1 MAEAHQAVAF
11 TFTYHQDHSYDFSI
25 NLDALNVIWLAVVRS
40 WKKRIARFFTHCK
53 NGFIFPSS
61 AQFLLAIYALIIG
74 LRLYCNFDTFNIIQY
89 LELSPPIR
97 SYEQPTSRM
106 LLSCFVYSIAIWLIK
121 AFTMR
126 YYLKF
131 LLMYKG
137 WMYESR
143 SSSGYSLFSKLWLI
157 NLKFLYWISREP
169 QLYSYQASLPKLP
182 LPPLEDTIDRYL
194 RSIKP
199 LCDSDKQY
207 NDIKKK
213 AHEFRD
219 GIGRKLQWWL
229 FFKSWWVTNYVSDW
243 WEEYVYLKSRS
254 PLMVNSNYYG
264 IDALLVCPTE
274 KQTSRAAN
282 LIYSSIIFRRQID
295 RQELKPLMI
304 QGLVPLCSWQY
315 DRIFNTCRIPG
326 VERDKIM
333 HLNDSS
339 HVAVLHQGKFYR
351 LTFHHKG
358 RLLQPKQLEYLLD
371 KIVADKDEPTE
382 GEEYIS
388 SLTAMDRTSWAKIR
402 ESRLMANLTNR
413 KSLRTIESAAFVVV
427 LEDDDF
433 EFDKNDPSKLDR
445 YGQSLLHGKGNDRW
459 YDKSLNLIISK
470 NGRCG
475 FNVEHSFAD
484 APVLAHYWECT
495 LGYDYCHL
503 GYDDYGRCTKGPD
516 DCSSA
521 GSVQRLKWV
530 INDDLKTDLM
540 DAQKNAVKILSD
552 VDLRLLMHDAYGKGF
567 IKRLKVSPDAYIQM
581 ALQLAYYR
589 DVGRLSLTYEASM
602 TRLYREGR
610 TETVRPV
617 TIESADW
624 VYSMSDAK
632 KSVQDRLKLLKRAC
646 DQHTSGIQDA
656 MCGKGI
662 DRHLFC
668 LYVMSIY
675 HEVDNDFLKHVLYQ
689 PWKLSTSQ
697 TPHNQANILDPKRY
711 PKHISCGGG
720 FGPVA
725 DDGYG
730 VSYMIAGEDLL
741 FFHVSSKKSS
751 AETNSARFANNI
763 NDALRDMK
771 LMFEE
776 TQKGATT
783 SSKR

>member
-11 TFTYHQDHSYDFSI
+11 TFTWHQDHTYDISI
-25 NLDALNVIWLAVVRS
+25 NLDALHVIWLAVVRS

-53 NGFIFPSS
+53 NGFFPSS
-61 AQFLLAIYALIIG
+61 TYFLAAIYALIVG
-74 LRLYCNFDTFNIIQY
+74 LRLYYDFDPFGVMQS
-89 LELSPPIR
+89 LELYPPIR
-97 SYEQPTSRM
+97 SYEQPLTRT

-121 AFTMR
+121 AMFMR

-143 SSSGYSLFSKLWLI
+143 AASGYSLISKLWLI
-157 NLKFLYWISREP
+157 NLKLLYKLSRQP
-169 QLYSYQASLPKLP
+169 QLYSYQPSLPRLP
-182 LPPLEDTIDRYL
+182 LPALKDTIKRYL
-194 RSIKP
+194 RSAKP
-199 LCDSDKQY
+199 LCTSDSHYQELE
-207 NDIKKK
+207 KK
-213 AHEFRD
+213 AYDFQN
-219 GIGRKLQWWL
+219 GIGKKLQL
-229 FFKSWWVTNYVSDW
+229 YLHLKSWMSTNYVSDW
-243 WEEYVYLKSRS
+243 WEEYVYLRARS

-264 IDALLVCPTE
+264 IDALLVCPTD

-304 QGLVPLCSWQY
+304 QGLVPLCSAQY
-315 DRIFNTCRIPG
+315 ERIFNTCRIPG
-326 VERDKIM
+326 VETDKIV

-339 HVAVLHQGKFYR
+339 HVAVYHRGRFYK

-358 RLLQPKQLEYLLD
+358 RLLQPKQIEYLLD
-371 KIVADKDEPTE
+371 KIVNDTE
-382 GEEYIS
+382 GATDGEEYIS
-388 SLTAMDRTSWAKIR
+388 SLTTLDRASWAKIR
-402 ESRLMANLTNR
+402 EQKLMTNAVNKR
-413 KSLRTIESAAFVVV
+413 SLKLIESAAFVVV
-427 LEDDDF
+427 LEDDEF
-433 EFDKNDPSKLDR
+433 EFDQNDPSKLDR
-445 YGQSLLHGKGNDRW
+445 YGQLLLHGKGNDRW
-459 YDKSLNLIISK
+459 YDKSLNLIISTT
-470 NGRCG
+470 GRCG

-484 APVLAHYWECT
+484 APVLAHYWESLLC
-495 LGYDYCHL
+495 YDYVHL

-516 DCSSA
+516 DFSSI
-521 GSVQRLKWV
+521 GGVQRLRWK
-530 INDDLKTDLM
+530 ISDDLHVDLL

-552 VDLRLLMHDAYGKGF
+552 VDLRLLMHDSYGKGF
-567 IKRLKVSPDAYIQM
+567 IKRLRVSPDAYIQM

-589 DVGRLSLTYEASM
+589 DVKHLSLAYEASM

-617 TIESADW
+617 TIESAEW
-624 VYSMSDAK
+624 VYSMSNPNK
-632 KSVQDRLKLLKRAC
+632 TVKERLELLKKAC
-646 DQHTSGIQDA
+646 ERHTMNIQDA
-656 MCGKGI
+656 MCGKGV

-668 LYVMSIY
+668 LYIISRY
-675 HEVDNDFLKHVLYQ
+675 LETENDFLKEVLSE

-697 TPHNQANILDPKRY
+697 TPHNQASILDPKRF

-751 AETNSARFANNI
+751 AETDSVRFANNI
-763 NDALRDMK
+763 SNALHDMK

-776 TQKGATT
+776 AQKKG
-783 SSKR
+783 

>member
-25 NLDALNVIWLAVVRS
+25 NLDALNIIWLAVVRS
-40 WKKRIARFFTHCK
+40 WKKRIARFFTSCR
-53 NGFIFPSS
+53 NGFFPSS
-61 AQFLLAIYALIIG
+61 TNFLFAMYALVVG
-74 LRLYCNFDTFNIIQY
+74 TRLYNNKFDTFGIMQS
-89 LELSPPIR
+89 LEFYPPIR
-97 SYEQPTSRM
+97 SFKSPYSR
-106 LLSCFVYSIAIWLIK
+106 LALSCLVYSIALWLLK
-121 AFTMR
+121 ATLLR

-137 WMYESR
+137 WMFESR
-143 SSSGYSLFSKLWLI
+143 SSSGYSWLTKIWLFNLNLLFKL
-157 NLKFLYWISREP
+157 SRQP
-169 QLYSYQASLPKLP
+169 QLYSYQSSLPRLP
-182 LPPLEDTIDRYL
+182 LPALKDTIQRYL

-199 LCDSDKQY
+199 LCSTEQHY
-207 NDIKKK
+207 QDIERK
-213 AHEFRD
+213 AIEFQN
-219 GIGRKLQWWL
+219 GIGPKLQL
-229 FFKSWWVTNYVSDW
+229 YLHLKSWMSTNYVSDW
-243 WEEYVYLKSRS
+243 WEEYVYLRARS
-254 PLMVNSNYYG
+254 SLMVNSNYYG
-264 IDALLVCPTE
+264 IDALLVCPTD

-304 QGLVPLCSWQY
+304 QGLVPLCSRQY
-315 DRIFNTCRIPG
+315 ERTFNTTRIPG
-326 VERDKIM
+326 IETDKLV

-339 HVAVLHQGKFYR
+339 HVVVYHLGKFYK

-358 RLLQPKQLEYLLD
+358 KLLQPRQIEYLLD
-371 KIVADKDEPTE
+371 KIVADKDGPTDS
-382 GEEYIS
+382 EEYIS
-388 SLTAMDRTSWAKIR
+388 SLTTLNRTSWAKIR
-402 ESRLMANLTNR
+402 EQKLQTDPVN
-413 KSLRTIESAAFVVV
+413 KQSLRIIESAAFVVV

-433 EFDKNDPSKLDR
+433 EFDPKDPSKLDR
-445 YGQSLLHGKGNDRW
+445 YGQLLLHGKGNDRW
-459 YDKSLNLIISK
+459 YDKSLNLIVSRT
-470 NGRCG
+470 GRCG

-484 APVLAHYWECT
+484 APILAHYWEYT

-503 GYDDYGRCTKGPD
+503 GYDDFGRCTEGPD
-516 DCSSA
+516 DFSSV
-521 GSVQRLKWV
+521 GGVMRLKWK
-530 INDDLKTDLM
+530 ISQDLRVDLLN
-540 DAQKNAVKILSD
+540 AQENAVRILSD

-589 DVGRLSLTYEASM
+589 DVKKLSLTYEASM

-617 TIESADW
+617 TIESSEW
-624 VYSMSDAK
+624 VYSMHDPK
-632 KSVQDRLKLLKRAC
+632 KTVKERLTLLKKAC
-646 DQHTSGIQDA
+646 DYHTLVIQNA
-656 MCGKGI
+656 MCGMGV

-668 LYVMSIY
+668 LYIISRY
-675 HEVDNDFLKHVLYQ
+675 LEAENDFLTGVLSE

-697 TPHNQANILDPKRY
+697 TPHNQANILDPRRF
-711 PKHISCGGG
+711 PRHISCGGG

-751 AETNSARFANNI
+751 KETDSARFANNI
-763 NDALRDMK
+763 NIALRDMK

-776 TQKGATT
+776 AQNDN
-783 SSKR
+783 

>member
-25 NLDALNVIWLAVVRS
+25 SLEALNVVWLSVVRS
-40 WKKRIARFFTHCK
+40 WKKRIARFFTRCR
-53 NGFIFPSS
+53 NGFFPSS
-61 AQFLLAIYALIIG
+61 TNFLFAMYALVVG
-74 LRLYCNFDTFNIIQY
+74 LRLYYNFDTFGIMQS
-89 LELSPPIR
+89 LEFYPPIR
-97 SYEQPTSRM
+97 SYKQPYTRL
-106 LLSCFVYSIAIWLIK
+106 LLSCLVYSIAIWLIK
-121 AFTMR
+121 ATLLR

-143 SSSGYSLFSKLWLI
+143 SSKGYSLVSKIWLL
-157 NLKFLYWISREP
+157 NLKVLFALSKKP
-169 QLYSYQASLPKLP
+169 QLYSYQSSLPRLP
-182 LPPLEDTIDRYL
+182 LPALKDTIRRYL
-194 RSIKP
+194 RSVKP
-199 LCDSDKQY
+199 LCSSEEHYK
-207 NDIKKK
+207 DIERK
-213 AHEFRD
+213 AIEFQN
-219 GIGRKLQWWL
+219 GIGRKLQL
-229 FFKSWWVTNYVSDW
+229 YLHLKSWMSTNYVSDW
-243 WEEYVYLKSRS
+243 WEEYVYLRARS

-264 IDALLVCPTE
+264 IDALLVCPTD

-282 LIYSSIIFRRQID
+282 LIYSSIIFRRTID

-304 QGLVPLCSWQY
+304 QNLVPLCSAQY
-315 DRIFNTCRIPG
+315 ERTFNTTRIPG
-326 VERDKIM
+326 IESDKLV

-339 HVAVLHQGKFYR
+339 HVAVYHLGRFYK

-358 RLLQPKQLEYLLD
+358 KLLKPKQIEYLLD
-371 KIVADKDEPTE
+371 KIVSDPEAATN

-388 SLTAMDRTSWAKIR
+388 SLTTLDRASWAKIR
-402 ESRLMANLTNR
+402 EKKLLTNPVNR
-413 KSLRTIESAAFVVV
+413 HSLKIIESAAFVVV

-433 EFDKNDPSKLDR
+433 EFDPKDPSKLDR
-445 YGQSLLHGKGNDRW
+445 YGQLLLHGKGNDRW
-459 YDKSLNLIISK
+459 YDKSLNLIVSRT
-470 NGRCG
+470 GRCG

-484 APVLAHYWECT
+484 APILAHYWEYT

-503 GYDDYGRCTKGPD
+503 GYDDFGRCTEGPD
-516 DCSSA
+516 DFSQV
-521 GSVQRLKWV
+521 GGIVRLKWK
-530 INDDLKTDLM
+530 IDDDLHASLL
-540 DAQKNAVKILSD
+540 DAQKNAIKILSD
-552 VDLRLLMHDAYGKGF
+552 VDLRLLMHDSYGKGF

-589 DVGRLSLTYEASM
+589 DVKHLSLTYEASM

-617 TIESADW
+617 TIESAEW
-624 VYSMSDAK
+624 VYSMHDPK
-632 KSVQDRLKLLKRAC
+632 KSVKERLELLKKAC
-646 DQHTSGIQDA
+646 DYHTLVIQKA
-656 MCGKGI
+656 MCGEGV

-668 LYVMSIY
+668 LYIISRY
-675 HEVDNDFLKHVLYQ
+675 LEAENDFLKEVLSE

-697 TPHNQANILDPKRY
+697 TPHNQANILDPKRF

-751 AETNSARFANNI
+751 RETDSVRFANNI
-763 NDALRDMK
+763 NNALRDMK
-771 LMFEE
+771 QMFEE
-776 TQKGATT
+776 AQKQ
-783 SSKR
+783 

>member
-11 TFTYHQDHSYDFSI
+11 TFTYHQDHTYDISI
-25 NLDALNVIWLAVVRS
+25 NLDALHLIWLSVVRS
-40 WKKRIARFFTHCK
+40 WKKRVARFFTHCK
-53 NGFIFPSS
+53 NGFFPSS
-61 AQFLLAIYALIIG
+61 TYFLFAIYAIIVG
-74 LRLYCNFDTFNIIQY
+74 LRLYYNFDTFGIMQA
-89 LELSPPIR
+89 LELYPPIR
-97 SYEQPTSRM
+97 NYEQPLTRT
-106 LLSCFVYSIAIWLIK
+106 LLACFVYSIAIWLIK
-121 AFTMR
+121 ATFMR

-143 SSSGYSLFSKLWLI
+143 STGGYSLVSKLWLI
-157 NLKFLYWISREP
+157 NLKLLYSLSQEP
-169 QLYSYQASLPKLP
+169 QLYSYQSSLPRLP
-182 LPPLEDTIDRYL
+182 LPALSDTIERYL

-199 LCDSDKQY
+199 LCTSDQHY
-207 NDIKKK
+207 EDVKKK
-213 AHEFRD
+213 AHEFKN
-219 GIGRKLQWWL
+219 GIGKKLQL
-229 FFKSWWVTNYVSDW
+229 YLHLKSWMSTNYVSDW
-243 WEEYVYLKSRS
+243 WEEYVYLRARS

-264 IDALLVCPTE
+264 IDAILVCPTDR
-274 KQTSRAAN
+274 QTSRAAN

-304 QGLVPLCSWQY
+304 QGIVPLCSAQY
-315 DRIFNTCRIPG
+315 ERIFNTCRVPG
-326 VERDKIM
+326 VETDKIV

-339 HVAVLHQGKFYR
+339 HVAVLHLGRFYK

-358 RLLQPKQLEYLLD
+358 RLLQPKQIEYLLD
-371 KIVADKDEPTE
+371 KIVNDKDDPMD
-382 GEEYIS
+382 GEEYIPA
-388 SLTAMDRTSWAKIR
+388 LTALDRASWAKIR
-402 ESRLMANLTNR
+402 ESKLMSDPINK
-413 KSLRTIESAAFVVV
+413 KSLKTIESAAFIVV

-433 EFDKNDPSKLDR
+433 EFDPNDHTKLDR
-445 YGQSLLHGKGNDRW
+445 YGQLLLHGKGHDRW
-459 YDKSLNLIISK
+459 YDKSLNLIVSRT
-470 NGRCG
+470 GRCG
-475 FNVEHSFAD
+475 FNVEHAFAD

-516 DCSSA
+516 DFNSI
-521 GSVQRLKWV
+521 GGVQRLKWR
-530 INDDLKTDLM
+530 ISDELHTNLL

-552 VDLRLLMHDAYGKGF
+552 VDLRLLKHDSYGKGF

-589 DVGRLSLTYEASM
+589 DVKHLSLTYEASM

-624 VYSMSDAK
+624 VYSMSDPSK
-632 KSVQDRLKLLKRAC
+632 TVQERLKLLKIAC
-646 DQHTSGIQDA
+646 ERHTLGIQDA
-656 MCGKGI
+656 MCGKGV

-668 LYVMSIY
+668 LYIISRY
-675 HEVDNDFLKHVLYQ
+675 LELENDFLKEVLSE

-697 TPHNQANILDPKRY
+697 TPHNQANILDPKRF

-751 AETNSARFANNI
+751 KETDSSRFANNI
-763 NDALRDMK
+763 SDALRDMK

-776 TQKGATT
+776 AQRK
-783 SSKR
+783 

>member
-25 NLDALNVIWLAVVRS
+25 NLDALNIIWLAVVRS

-53 NGFIFPSS
+53 NGFFPSS
-61 AQFLLAIYALIIG
+61 TNFLFGLYATVVG
-74 LRLYCNFDTFNIIQY
+74 LRLYCNFDTFGIIQS
-89 LELSPPIR
+89 LEFYPPIR
-97 SYEQPTSRM
+97 SYQQPYTRL
-106 LLSCFVYSIAIWLIK
+106 LLSCLVYSIAIWLLK
-121 AFTMR
+121 ATLLR

-137 WMYESR
+137 WIFESR
-143 SSSGYSLFSKLWLI
+143 STGGYSWLSKIWLANLTLLYKFSRK
-157 NLKFLYWISREP
+157 P
-169 QLYSYQASLPKLP
+169 QLYSYQSSLPKLP
-182 LPPLEDTIDRYL
+182 LPALKDTIQRYL

-199 LCDSDKQY
+199 LRATEEQY
-207 NDIKKK
+207 KDIEKK
-213 AHEFRD
+213 AIEFQN
-219 GIGRKLQWWL
+219 GIGKKLQL
-229 FFKSWWVTNYVSDW
+229 YLYLKSWLASNYVSDW
-243 WEEYVYLKSRS
+243 WEEFVYLRARS

-264 IDALLVCPTE
+264 IDALLVCPTD

-315 DRIFNTCRIPG
+315 ERTFNTTRVPG
-326 VERDKIM
+326 VETDKLV

-339 HVAVLHQGKFYR
+339 HVAVYHLGRFYK

-358 RLLQPKQLEYLLD
+358 RLLQPKQIEFLLD
-371 KIVADKDEPTE
+371 KIVNDPEGPSN

-388 SLTAMDRTSWAKIR
+388 SLTTLDRTTWAKIR
-402 ESRLMANLTNR
+402 EKKLLADPVN
-413 KSLRTIESAAFVVV
+413 KQSLRIIESAAFVVV
-427 LEDDDF
+427 LEDGEF
-433 EFDKNDPSKLDR
+433 EFDPNDHSKLDR
-445 YGQSLLHGKGNDRW
+445 YGQLLFHGKGNDRW
-459 YDKSLNLIISK
+459 YDKSLNLIVSK
-470 NGRCG
+470 TGRCG

-484 APVLAHYWECT
+484 APVLAHYWEHT

-516 DCSSA
+516 DFSSV
-521 GSVQRLKWV
+521 GGVVRLKWR
-530 INDDLKTDLM
+530 ISEDLHTDLL

-552 VDLRLLMHDAYGKGF
+552 VDLRLLMHDEYGKGF

-589 DVGRLSLTYEASM
+589 DVKHLSLTYEASM

-617 TIESADW
+617 TMESAAW
-624 VYSMSDAK
+624 VYSMHDPK
-632 KSVQDRLKLLKRAC
+632 KNVKERLNLLKKAC
-646 DQHTSGIQDA
+646 EYHTTITQEA
-656 MCGKGI
+656 MCGMGV

-668 LYVMSIY
+668 LYVMSRY
-675 HEVDNDFLKHVLYQ
+675 LETESDFLKDVLSE

-697 TPHNQANILDPKRY
+697 TPHNQANILDPKRF

-720 FGPVA
+720 FGPVV

-751 AETNSARFANNI
+751 NITDSQRYAKNLTSA
-763 NDALRDMK
+763 LCDMK
-771 LMFEE
+771 LMFDEA
-776 TQKGATT
+776 QA
-783 SSKR
+783 

>member
-11 TFTYHQDHSYDFSI
+11 TFTYNHDHTYDFII
-25 NLDALNVIWLAVVRS
+25 NRDALHLVWLSVVRS

-53 NGFIFPSS
+53 NGFFPSS
-61 AQFLLAIYALIIG
+61 TNFLFAIYALIVG
-74 LRLYCNFDTFNIIQY
+74 LRLYCNFDTFGIMKSMEFY
-89 LELSPPIR
+89 EPIR
-97 SYEQPTSRM
+97 SYRHPYARL
-106 LLSCFVYSIAIWLIK
+106 LLSSLVYSIAIWLIK
-121 AFTMR
+121 ATLLR

-143 SSSGYSLFSKLWLI
+143 SDRGYSLLSKIWLV
-157 NLKFLYWISREP
+157 NLKLMFKFSREP
-169 QLYSYQASLPKLP
+169 QLYSYQSSLPRLP
-182 LPPLEDTIDRYL
+182 LPALKDTIRRYL

-199 LCDSDKQY
+199 LCNSQEHYKDVER
-207 NDIKKK
+207 K
-213 AHEFRD
+213 AIEFQD
-219 GIGRKLQWWL
+219 GIGKKLQL
-229 FFKSWWVTNYVSDW
+229 YLHLKSWMSTNYVSDW
-243 WEEYVYLKSRS
+243 WEEYVYLRART

-264 IDALLVCPTE
+264 IDALLVCPTD

-282 LIYSSIIFRRQID
+282 LIYSSIIFRRKID

-304 QGLVPLCSWQY
+304 QGLVPLCSRQY
-315 DRIFNTCRIPG
+315 ERTFNTTRIPG
-326 VERDKIM
+326 VETDKLV

-339 HVAVLHQGKFYR
+339 HVAVFHKGRFYK

-358 RLLQPKQLEYLLD
+358 RLLEPRQIEYLLD
-371 KIVADKDEPTE
+371 KIVDDKEGPTD

-388 SLTAMDRTSWAKIR
+388 SLTTLDRARWAKIR
-402 ESRLMANLTNR
+402 EEKLLKDPVNR
-413 KSLRTIESAAFVVV
+413 QSLKIIENAAFVVV
-427 LEDDDF
+427 LEDDNF
-433 EFDKNDPSKLDR
+433 EFDKKDPSKLDK
-445 YGQSLLHGKGNDRW
+445 YGQLLLHGKGNDRW
-459 YDKSLNLIISK
+459 YDKSLNLIVSK
-470 NGRCG
+470 TGRCG

-484 APVLAHYWECT
+484 APVLAHYWEYI
-495 LGYDYCHL
+495 LGYDYVHL
-503 GYDDYGRCTKGPD
+503 DYDDFGRCVVGPD
-516 DCSSA
+516 DFSSVH
-521 GSVQRLKWV
+521 GPTRLNWR
-530 INDDLKTDLM
+530 INESLKSDLL
-540 DAQKNAVKILSD
+540 DAHRNAIQILSD

-589 DVGRLSLTYEASM
+589 DVKHLSLTYEASM

-624 VYSMSDAK
+624 VYSMSDQK
-632 KSVQDRLKLLKRAC
+632 KTVKERLELFKNAC
-646 DQHTSGIQDA
+646 KYHTFAIQQA
-656 MCGKGI
+656 MCGKGV

-668 LYVMSIY
+668 LYIISRY
-675 HEVDNDFLKHVLYQ
+675 LEAENEFLKEVLTE

-697 TPHNQANILDPKRY
+697 TPHNQADILDPKKY
-711 PKHISCGGG
+711 PNHISCGGG

-751 AETNSARFANNI
+751 KETDSERFAKNLSS
-763 NDALRDMK
+763 ALSDMK
-771 LMFEE
+771 KMFE
-776 TQKGATT
+776 QAQD
-783 SSKR
+783 

>member
-11 TFTYHQDHSYDFSI
+11 TFTYHQDHTYDFSI
-25 NLDALNVIWLAVVRS
+25 NLDALNVIWLSVVRS

-53 NGFIFPSS
+53 NGFFPSS
-61 AQFLLAIYALIIG
+61 TQFLFAIYALTVS
-74 LRLYCNFDTFNIIQY
+74 LRLYSNFDTLNIIQS
-89 LELSPPIR
+89 LELYPPIR
-97 SYEQPTSRM
+97 SYEQPMTRM
-106 LLSCFVYSIAIWLIK
+106 LLSCFVYSIAIWLVK
-121 AFTMR
+121 AMFMR

-143 SSSGYSLFSKLWLI
+143 SAKGYSLLSKVWLV
-157 NLKFLYWISREP
+157 NLKLLYKMSRQP
-169 QLYSYQASLPKLP
+169 QLYSYQSSLPRLP
-182 LPPLEDTIDRYL
+182 LPALSDTIERYL
-194 RSIKP
+194 RSIRP
-199 LCDSDKQY
+199 LCDSEQHYK
-207 NDIKKK
+207 DIEKK
-213 AHEFRD
+213 AHEFRN
-219 GIGRKLQWWL
+219 GVGKKLQWYL
-229 FFKSWWVTNYVSDW
+229 HLKSWMSTNYVSDW
-243 WEEYVYLKSRS
+243 WEEYVYLRARS

-264 IDALLVCPTE
+264 IDALLVCPTD

-304 QGLVPLCSWQY
+304 QDLVPLCSWQY
-315 DRIFNTCRIPG
+315 ERIFNTCRIPG
-326 VERDKIM
+326 KETDKIM

-339 HVAVLHQGKFYR
+339 HVAVFHRGRFFR
-351 LTFHHKG
+351 LTFHHRG
-358 RLLQPKQLEYLLD
+358 RLLQPKQIEFLLD
-371 KIVADKDEPTE
+371 KIVADKEKPTE

-388 SLTAMDRTSWAKIR
+388 SLTALDRATWAKIR
-402 ESRLMANLTNR
+402 EEKLMASPINR
-413 KSLRTIESAAFVVV
+413 KSLKTIENAAFVVI

-433 EFDKNDPSKLDR
+433 EFDPQDPSKLDT
-445 YGQSLLHGKGNDRW
+445 YGQLLLHGKGNDRW
-459 YDKSLNLIISK
+459 YDKSLNLIVSK

-521 GSVQRLKWV
+521 GSVQRLRWS
-530 INDDLKTDLM
+530 INDDLHADLL

-552 VDLRLLMHDAYGKGF
+552 VDLRLLMHDSYGKGF

-589 DVGRLSLTYEASM
+589 DVKKLSLTYEASM

-617 TIESADW
+617 TIESAEW
-624 VYSMSDAK
+624 VYSMGDDN
-632 KSVQDRLKLLKRAC
+632 KSVTERLALLRKAC
-646 DQHTSGIQDA
+646 DRHTLGIQDA
-656 MCGKGI
+656 MCGKGV

-668 LYVMSIY
+668 LYIISRY
-675 HEVDNDFLKHVLYQ
+675 LETDNDFLREVLSE

-697 TPHNQANILDPKRY
+697 TPHNQANILDPKRF

-751 AETNSARFANNI
+751 KETDSARFANTI
-763 NDALRDMK
+763 NDALRDMRV
-771 LMFEE
+771 MFEE
-776 TQKGATT
+776 AQKSHSA
-783 SSKR
+783 

>member
-25 NLDALNVIWLAVVRS
+25 NLDALNVIWLAAVRS

-53 NGFIFPSS
+53 NGFFPSS
-61 AQFLLAIYALIIG
+61 TNFLFAIYAIILG
-74 LRLYCNFDTFNIIQY
+74 LRLYCDFDTFGIMQS
-89 LELSPPIR
+89 LELYPPIR
-97 SYEQPTSRM
+97 SYKQPYARL
-106 LLSCFVYSIAIWLIK
+106 LLSSLVYSIAIWLIK
-121 AFTMR
+121 ATLLR

-137 WMYESR
+137 WMYETR
-143 SSSGYSLFSKLWLI
+143 SSGGYSLTSKLWLI
-157 NLKFLYWISREP
+157 NLKLLFKLSRKP
-169 QLYSYQASLPKLP
+169 QLYSYQSSLPRLP
-182 LPPLEDTIDRYL
+182 LPALKDTIRRYL

-199 LCDSDKQY
+199 LCSSEEHYK
-207 NDIKKK
+207 DIERK
-213 AHEFRD
+213 AIEFQR
-219 GIGRKLQWWL
+219 GIGPKLQL
-229 FFKSWWVTNYVSDW
+229 YLHLKSWMSTNYVSDW
-243 WEEYVYLKSRS
+243 WEEYVYLRARS

-264 IDALLVCPTE
+264 IDALLVCPTDR
-274 KQTSRAAN
+274 QTSRAAN

-304 QGLVPLCSWQY
+304 QGIVPLCSAQY
-315 DRIFNTCRIPG
+315 ERIFNTTRVPG
-326 VERDKIM
+326 KEADKLV

-339 HVAVLHQGKFYR
+339 HVAVFHLGRYYK

-358 RLLQPKQLEYLLD
+358 KLLQPKQIEFLLD
-371 KIVADKDEPTE
+371 RIVNDPEEASN
-382 GEEYIS
+382 GEEYIA
-388 SLTAMDRTSWAKIR
+388 SLTTLDRASWAKVR
-402 ESRLMANLTNR
+402 EEKLLTDPIN
-413 KSLRTIESAAFVVV
+413 KQSLKAIESAAFVVV

-433 EFDKNDPSKLDR
+433 EFDPKDPSKLDR

-459 YDKSLNLIISK
+459 YDKSLNLIVSRT
-470 NGRCG
+470 GRCG
-475 FNVEHSFAD
+475 FNVEHSFSD
-484 APVLAHYWECT
+484 APVLAHYWEFT

-503 GYDDYGRCTKGPD
+503 GYDDFGRCTEGPD
-516 DCSSA
+516 DFNP
-521 GSVQRLKWV
+521 GNGLTRLKWK
-530 INDDLKTDLM
+530 ISDDLHANLL
-540 DAQKNAVKILSD
+540 DAQKNAIKILSD

-589 DVGRLSLTYEASM
+589 DVKHLSLTYEASM

-617 TIESADW
+617 SVESAEW
-624 VYSMSDAK
+624 VYSMHDETK
-632 KSVQDRLKLLKRAC
+632 DVKERLRLLKRAC
-646 DQHTSGIQDA
+646 DYHTLSIQHA
-656 MCGKGI
+656 MCGKGV

-668 LYVMSIY
+668 LYIISRY
-675 HEVDNDFLKHVLYQ
+675 LEAENDFLKEILSE

-697 TPHNQANILDPKRY
+697 TPHNQANILDPKKF

-751 AETNSARFANNI
+751 QETDSARFANNI
-763 NDALRDMK
+763 SGALTDMRT
-771 LMFEE
+771 MFE
-776 TQKGATT
+776 QAL
-783 SSKR
+783 

>member
-25 NLDALNVIWLAVVRS
+25 NLDALNLIWLSVVRS
-40 WKKRIARFFTHCK
+40 WKKRIARFFTHCR
-53 NGFIFPSS
+53 NGFFPSS
-61 AQFLLAIYALIIG
+61 TNFLLAIYAFVVG
-74 LRLYCNFDTFNIIQY
+74 LRIYYNFDTFGIMQS
-89 LELSPPIR
+89 LEFYPPIR
-97 SYEQPTSRM
+97 SYKQPYARL
-106 LLSCFVYSIAIWLIK
+106 LLSCLVYSIAIWLIK
-121 AFTMR
+121 ATLLR

-143 SSSGYSLFSKLWLI
+143 ASGGYSLLSKVWLV
-157 NLKFLYWISREP
+157 NLQLLYKLSRKP
-169 QLYSYQASLPKLP
+169 QLYSYQSSLPRLP
-182 LPPLEDTIDRYL
+182 LPALKETIQRYL

-199 LCDSDKQY
+199 LCETDEHYK
-207 NDIKKK
+207 DIEKK
-213 AHEFRD
+213 AIEFQN
-219 GIGRKLQWWL
+219 GIGRKLQL
-229 FFKSWWVTNYVSDW
+229 YLHLKSWMSTNYVSDW
-243 WEEYVYLKSRS
+243 WEEYVYLRARS

-264 IDALLVCPTE
+264 IDALLVCPTD

-304 QGLVPLCSWQY
+304 QNLVPLCSSQY
-315 DRIFNTCRIPG
+315 ERIFNTTRIPG
-326 VERDKIM
+326 RETDKLH

-339 HVAVLHQGKFYR
+339 HVAVYHHGKYYK

-358 RLLQPKQLEYLLD
+358 RLLQPKQIEHLLD
-371 KIVADKDEPTE
+371 KIVNDQDGPSE

-388 SLTAMDRTSWAKIR
+388 ALTALDRASWAKIR
-402 ESRLMANLTNR
+402 EEKLMSNPLN
-413 KSLRTIESAAFVVV
+413 KQSLKVIESAAFVVT
-427 LEDDDF
+427 LEDDQF
-433 EFDKNDPSKLDR
+433 EFDENDHTKLDR
-445 YGQSLLHGKGNDRW
+445 YGQLLLHGKGNDRW
-459 YDKSLNLIISK
+459 YDKSLNLIVSK
-470 NGRCG
+470 TGRCG

-484 APVLAHYWECT
+484 APVLAHYWEYT

-503 GYDDYGRCTKGPD
+503 GYDDFGRCTVGPD
-516 DCSSA
+516 DFSSV
-521 GSVQRLKWV
+521 GGVMRLNWK
-530 INDDLKTDLM
+530 ISDDLHSDLL
-540 DAQKNAVKILSD
+540 DAQKNAIKILSD
-552 VDLRLLMHDAYGKGF
+552 VDLRLLMHNAYGKGF
-567 IKRLKVSPDAYIQM
+567 IKRLKVSPDAYLQM

-589 DVGRLSLTYEASM
+589 DVKHLSLTYEASM
-602 TRLYREGR
+602 TRLFREGR

-617 TIESADW
+617 SVESAAW
-624 VYSMSDAK
+624 VYSMHDPK
-632 KSVQDRLKLLKRAC
+632 KPVKERLALLKKAC
-646 DQHTSGIQDA
+646 DHHTLNIQNA
-656 MCGKGI
+656 MCGKGV

-668 LYVMSIY
+668 LYIISRY
-675 HEVDNDFLKHVLYQ
+675 LETENDFLKEVLSE

-751 AETNSARFANNI
+751 NETDSNRFANNI
-763 NDALRDMK
+763 ESALRDMRI
-771 LMFEE
+771 MFEQS
-776 TQKGATT
+776 QKQ
-783 SSKR
+783 

>member
-25 NLDALNVIWLAVVRS
+25 NLDALNIIWLSVVRS
-40 WKKRIARFFTHCK
+40 WKKRIARFFTSCR
-53 NGFIFPSS
+53 NGFFPSS
-61 AQFLLAIYALIIG
+61 TNFLFAMYALVVGI
-74 LRLYCNFDTFNIIQY
+74 RLYNNKFDTFGIMQS
-89 LELSPPIR
+89 LEFYPPIR
-97 SYEQPTSRM
+97 SFENPYSR
-106 LLSCFVYSIAIWLIK
+106 LALSCLVYSIAIWLLK
-121 AFTMR
+121 ATLLR

-143 SSSGYSLFSKLWLI
+143 SAGGYSLLSKIWLV
-157 NLKFLYWISREP
+157 NLKLLFRFSRKP
-169 QLYSYQASLPKLP
+169 QLYSYQSSLPRLP
-182 LPPLEDTIDRYL
+182 LPDLKDTIQRYL

-199 LCDSDKQY
+199 LCTSEEHYKDVER
-207 NDIKKK
+207 K
-213 AHEFRD
+213 AIEFQN
-219 GIGRKLQWWL
+219 GIGPKLQRYL
-229 FFKSWWVTNYVSDW
+229 HLKSWMSTNYVSDW
-243 WEEYVYLKSRS
+243 WEEYVYLRARS

-264 IDALLVCPTE
+264 IDALLVCPTD

-304 QGLVPLCSWQY
+304 QGLVPLCSRQY
-315 DRIFNTCRIPG
+315 ERTFNTTRIPG
-326 VERDKIM
+326 VETDKLV

-339 HVAVLHQGKFYR
+339 HVVVYHLGRFFK
-351 LTFHHKG
+351 LTFHHRGK
-358 RLLQPKQLEYLLD
+358 LLQPKQIEYLLD
-371 KIVADKDEPTE
+371 KIVADKE
-382 GEEYIS
+382 GPNDCEEYIS
-388 SLTAMDRTSWAKIR
+388 SLTTLDRTSWAKIR
-402 ESRLMANLTNR
+402 EQKLLTDPVN
-413 KSLRTIESAAFVVV
+413 KQSLRIIESAAFVVV

-433 EFDKNDPSKLDR
+433 EFDPNDPSKLDR
-445 YGQSLLHGKGNDRW
+445 YGQLLLHGKGNDRW
-459 YDKSLNLIISK
+459 YDKSLNLIVSRT
-470 NGRCG
+470 GRCG

-484 APVLAHYWECT
+484 APILAHYWEYT

-503 GYDDYGRCTKGPD
+503 GYDDFGRCTEGPD
-516 DCSSA
+516 DFSSI
-521 GSVQRLKWV
+521 GGVMRLKWR
-530 INDDLKTDLM
+530 ISQELRDDLL
-540 DAQKNAVKILSD
+540 DAHKNAVRILSD

-589 DVGRLSLTYEASM
+589 DVKHLSLTYEASM

-617 TIESADW
+617 TIESSEW
-624 VYSMSDAK
+624 VYSMHDPK
-632 KSVQDRLKLLKRAC
+632 KTVKERLALLKKAC
-646 DQHTSGIQDA
+646 DYHTLVIQNA
-656 MCGKGI
+656 MCGKGV

-668 LYVMSIY
+668 LYIISRY
-675 HEVDNDFLKHVLYQ
+675 LEAENDFLKEVLSE

-697 TPHNQANILDPKRY
+697 TPHNQANILDPRRF

-751 AETNSARFANNI
+751 KETDSARFANNI
-763 NDALRDMK
+763 NNALRDMK
-771 LMFEE
+771 KMFEE
-776 TQKGATT
+776 AQTN
-783 SSKR
+783 

>member
-11 TFTYHQDHSYDFSI
+11 TFTYHQDHTYDFSI
-25 NLDALNVIWLAVVRS
+25 NLDALNIIWLSVVRS
-40 WKKRIARFFTHCK
+40 WKKRIARFFTHCR
-53 NGFIFPSS
+53 NGFFPSS
-61 AQFLLAIYALIIG
+61 TNFLFAMYALVVG
-74 LRLYCNFDTFNIIQY
+74 TRLYNNKFDTFGIMQS
-89 LELSPPIR
+89 LEFYPPIR
-97 SYEQPTSRM
+97 SFENPYSR
-106 LLSCFVYSIAIWLIK
+106 LAASCLVYSIAIWLFK
-121 AFTMR
+121 AFLLR

-143 SSSGYSLFSKLWLI
+143 SAGGYSLLSKIWLV
-157 NLKFLYWISREP
+157 NLKLLFRLSRQP
-169 QLYSYQASLPKLP
+169 QLYSYQSSLPRLP
-182 LPPLEDTIDRYL
+182 LPALKDTIQRYL

-199 LCDSDKQY
+199 LCTSEEHY
-207 NDIKKK
+207 RDIERK
-213 AHEFRD
+213 AIEFQN
-219 GIGRKLQWWL
+219 GIGRKLQL
-229 FFKSWWVTNYVSDW
+229 YLHLKSWMSTNYVSDW
-243 WEEYVYLKSRS
+243 WEEYVYLRARS

-264 IDALLVCPTE
+264 IDALLVCPTD

-282 LIYSSIIFRRQID
+282 LIYSSIIFRRKID

-304 QGLVPLCSWQY
+304 QGLVPLCSRQY
-315 DRIFNTCRIPG
+315 ERTFNTTRIPG
-326 VERDKIM
+326 VEADKLI

-339 HVAVLHQGKFYR
+339 HVVVYHLGRFYK

-358 RLLQPKQLEYLLD
+358 KLLQPKQIEYLLD
-371 KIVADKDEPTE
+371 KIVADKEGPTN
-382 GEEYIS
+382 GEENIA
-388 SLTAMDRTSWAKIR
+388 SLTTLNRTSWAQIR
-402 ESRLMANLTNR
+402 EQKLLTDPVN
-413 KSLRTIESAAFVVV
+413 KQSLKIIESAAFVVV

-433 EFDKNDPSKLDR
+433 EFDPKDPTKLDR
-445 YGQSLLHGKGNDRW
+445 YGQLLLHGKGNDRW
-459 YDKSLNLIISK
+459 YDKSLNLIVSRT
-470 NGRCG
+470 GRCG

-484 APVLAHYWECT
+484 APVLAHYWEYT

-503 GYDDYGRCTKGPD
+503 GYDDFGRCTEGPD
-516 DCSSA
+516 DFSSV
-521 GSVQRLKWV
+521 GGVMRLKWR
-530 INDDLKTDLM
+530 ISQDLRNDLL
-540 DAQKNAVKILSD
+540 DAHKNAVQILSD

-589 DVGRLSLTYEASM
+589 DVKHLSLTYEASM

-617 TIESADW
+617 TIESSEW
-624 VYSMSDAK
+624 VYSMHDPK
-632 KSVQDRLKLLKRAC
+632 KTVKERLDLLKKAC
-646 DQHTSGIQDA
+646 GYHTLVIQNA
-656 MCGKGI
+656 MCGKGV

-668 LYVMSIY
+668 LYIISRY
-675 HEVDNDFLKHVLYQ
+675 LEAENDFLKEVLSE

-697 TPHNQANILDPKRY
+697 TPHNQANILDPRRF

-751 AETNSARFANNI
+751 KETDSARFANNI
-763 NDALRDMK
+763 NNALRDMK
-771 LMFEE
+771 QMFEE
-776 TQKGATT
+776 AQEK
-783 SSKR
+783 

>member
-25 NLDALNVIWLAVVRS
+25 NLDALNIIWLSVVRS
-40 WKKRIARFFTHCK
+40 WKKRIARFFTSCR
-53 NGFIFPSS
+53 NGFFPSS
-61 AQFLLAIYALIIG
+61 TNFLFAMYALVVGI
-74 LRLYCNFDTFNIIQY
+74 RLYNNKFDTFGIMQS
-89 LELSPPIR
+89 LEFYPPIR
-97 SYEQPTSRM
+97 SFENPYSR
-106 LLSCFVYSIAIWLIK
+106 LALSCLVYSIAIWLLK
-121 AFTMR
+121 ATLLR

-143 SSSGYSLFSKLWLI
+143 SAGGYSLLSKIWLV
-157 NLKFLYWISREP
+157 NLKLLFRFSRKP
-169 QLYSYQASLPKLP
+169 QLYSYQSSLPRLP
-182 LPPLEDTIDRYL
+182 LPDLKDTIQRYL

-199 LCDSDKQY
+199 LCTSEEHYKDVER
-207 NDIKKK
+207 K
-213 AHEFRD
+213 AIEFQN
-219 GIGRKLQWWL
+219 GIGPKLQRYL
-229 FFKSWWVTNYVSDW
+229 HLKSWMSTNYVSDW
-243 WEEYVYLKSRS
+243 WEEYVYLRARS

-264 IDALLVCPTE
+264 IDALLVCPTD

-304 QGLVPLCSWQY
+304 QGLVPLCSRQY
-315 DRIFNTCRIPG
+315 ERTFNTTRIPG
-326 VERDKIM
+326 VETDKLV

-339 HVAVLHQGKFYR
+339 HVVVYHLGRFFK
-351 LTFHHKG
+351 LTFHHRGK
-358 RLLQPKQLEYLLD
+358 LLQPKQIEYLLD
-371 KIVADKDEPTE
+371 KIVADKE
-382 GEEYIS
+382 GPNDCEEYIS
-388 SLTAMDRTSWAKIR
+388 SLTTLDRTSWAKIR
-402 ESRLMANLTNR
+402 EQKLLTDPVN
-413 KSLRTIESAAFVVV
+413 KQSLRIIESAAFVVV

-433 EFDKNDPSKLDR
+433 EFDPNDPSKLDR
-445 YGQSLLHGKGNDRW
+445 YGQLLLHGKGNDRW
-459 YDKSLNLIISK
+459 YDKSLNLIVSRT
-470 NGRCG
+470 GRCG

-484 APVLAHYWECT
+484 APILAHYWEYT

-503 GYDDYGRCTKGPD
+503 GYDDFGRCTEGPD
-516 DCSSA
+516 DFSSV
-521 GSVQRLKWV
+521 GGVMRLKWR
-530 INDDLKTDLM
+530 ISQELRDDLL
-540 DAQKNAVKILSD
+540 DAHKNAVRILSD

-589 DVGRLSLTYEASM
+589 DVKHLSLTYEASM

-617 TIESADW
+617 TIESSEW
-624 VYSMSDAK
+624 VYSMHDPK
-632 KSVQDRLKLLKRAC
+632 KTVKERLALLKKAC
-646 DQHTSGIQDA
+646 DYHTLVIQNA
-656 MCGKGI
+656 MCGKGV

-668 LYVMSIY
+668 LYIISRY
-675 HEVDNDFLKHVLYQ
+675 LEAENDFLKEVLSE

-697 TPHNQANILDPKRY
+697 TPHNQANILDPRRF

-751 AETNSARFANNI
+751 KETDSARFANNI
-763 NDALRDMK
+763 NNALRDMK
-771 LMFEE
+771 KMFEE
-776 TQKGATT
+776 AQTN
-783 SSKR
+783 

>member
-25 NLDALNVIWLAVVRS
+25 NLDALNIIWLAVVRS

-53 NGFIFPSS
+53 NGFFPSS
-61 AQFLLAIYALIIG
+61 TNFLFAMYALVVG
-74 LRLYCNFDTFNIIQY
+74 LRLYYNFDTFNIMQS
-89 LELSPPIR
+89 LEFYPPIR
-97 SYEQPTSRM
+97 SYESPYTRL
-106 LLSCFVYSIAIWLIK
+106 LLSCLVYSIAIWLIK
-121 AFTMR
+121 AALLR

-143 SSSGYSLFSKLWLI
+143 SSGGYSILSKIWLVNLQLLFRL
-157 NLKFLYWISREP
+157 SRKP
-169 QLYSYQASLPKLP
+169 QLYSYQSSLPKLP
-182 LPPLEDTIDRYL
+182 LPALKDTIQRYL

-199 LCDSDKQY
+199 LCSSEEHYQ
-207 NDIKKK
+207 DIQRK
-213 AHEFRD
+213 AIEFQN
-219 GIGRKLQWWL
+219 GIGKKLQL
-229 FFKSWWVTNYVSDW
+229 YLHLKSWMSTNYVSDW
-243 WEEYVYLKSRS
+243 WEEYVYLRARS

-264 IDALLVCPTE
+264 IDALLVCPTD

-304 QGLVPLCSWQY
+304 QGLVPLCSRQY
-315 DRIFNTCRIPG
+315 ERTFNTTRIPG
-326 VERDKIM
+326 VETDKLV

-339 HVAVLHQGKFYR
+339 HVAVYHLGRWYK
-351 LTFHHKG
+351 LIFHHKG
-358 RLLQPKQLEYLLD
+358 KLLKPKQIEFLLD
-371 KIVADKDEPTE
+371 KIVSDTEDPTNA
-382 GEEYIS
+382 EEYIS
-388 SLTAMDRTSWAKIR
+388 SLTTLDRAKWAKIR
-402 ESRLMANLTNR
+402 EQKLLTNPVNR
-413 KSLRTIESAAFVVV
+413 QSLRAIENAAFVVV
-427 LEDDDF
+427 LEDDEF
-433 EFDKNDPSKLDR
+433 EFDPNDPSKLDR
-445 YGQSLLHGKGNDRW
+445 YGQLLLHGKGNDRW
-459 YDKSLNLIISK
+459 YDKSLNLIVSK
-470 NGRCG
+470 TGRCG

-484 APVLAHYWECT
+484 APVLAHYWEFT

-503 GYDDYGRCTKGPD
+503 GYDDFGRCTLGPD
-516 DCSSA
+516 EFNSN
-521 GSVQRLKWV
+521 GVVRLNWN
-530 INDDLKTDLM
+530 ITEDLKTDLL
-540 DAQKNAVKILSD
+540 DAHKNAVQILSD

-567 IKRLKVSPDAYIQM
+567 IKCLKVSPDAYIQM

-589 DVGRLSLTYEASM
+589 DVKHLSLTYEASM

-617 TIESADW
+617 TIESAEW
-624 VYSMSDAK
+624 VYSMDNPK
-632 KSVQDRLKLLKRAC
+632 KDVKERLRLLKTAC
-646 DQHTSGIQDA
+646 EYHTLVIQKA
-656 MCGKGI
+656 MCGKGV

-668 LYVMSIY
+668 LYIISRY
-675 HEVDNDFLKHVLYQ
+675 LETENDFLKEVLSE

-697 TPHNQANILDPKRY
+697 TPHNQANILDPKRF

-751 AETNSARFANNI
+751 KETDSARFANNI
-763 NDALRDMK
+763 NVALRDMK
-771 LMFEE
+771 LMFE
-776 TQKGATT
+776 QAQ
-783 SSKR
+783 S